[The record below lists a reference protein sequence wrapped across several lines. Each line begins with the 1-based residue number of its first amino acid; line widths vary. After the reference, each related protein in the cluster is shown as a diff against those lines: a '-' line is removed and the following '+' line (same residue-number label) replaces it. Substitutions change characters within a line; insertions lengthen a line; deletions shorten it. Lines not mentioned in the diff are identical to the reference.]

1 MSLRFKEVYSALKTE
16 LKTLRWASVSS
27 FGVNRYS
34 KIKMKLKRSHLSESD
49 FLSEKKVGSAPVPGL
64 KFAY

>member
-1 MSLRFKEVYSALKTE
+1 MSLRFKEVYSA